1 MYTFRSTKIFKQM
14 DYSSDRLQKD
24 EEVAENKPEPD
35 HSIDRHVL
43 QPSRVRRSFCF
54 SDDVDRIISS
64 NGYHFLFHFNVLFLL
79 VLDFIK
85 KR

>member
-1 MYTFRSTKIFKQM
+1 M

-24 EEVAENKPEPD
+24 EEVVENKSEPD
-35 HSIDRHVL
+35 HSDDRHIL

-54 SDDVDRIISS
+54 SDELDGIFSR
-64 NGYHFLFHFNVLFLL
+64 NGYHLLFHFNVLFLV
-79 VLDFIK
+79 VLDLIK